1 MKYKTIKSFV
11 ENNFDANEIDMI
23 CQYGCENGF
32 NGIIYYSETTALY
45 DKFQEEIWEMLWR
58 ESEEQGVSVMEL
70 IASYCSSIGSDAQFK
85 NALVWF
91 AVEQIAI
98 RLHDENIM
106 KDIELLENKI
116 VKG

>member
-23 CQYGCENGF
+23 CRYGCENGF

-70 IASYCSSIGSDAQFK
+70 ISVFNNADSIGSDAQFK

-91 AVEQIAI
+91 AVEQIAYEI
-98 RLHDENIM
+98 YLKAE
-106 KDIELLENKI
+106 E
-116 VKG
+116 V